1 MPERDGHERLPI
13 VVSPA
18 AAAAT
23 LPHHPAAA
31 PPPPPPSGGG
41 SYSSYS
47 SGGARDFDDL
57 DGELAAATGITLVFY
72 VILMAIIGF
81 FPCLVFCCA
90 HQQCIKNHS
99 MKGEKP
105 TCCAWSVCLIVFALT
120 VFTSLGVGITWL
132 ILPFFM
138 IIPFCLDSCYEPN
151 GYGGQQGQ
159 GAINITTVQQVQQTA
174 SPIQMMQMAPPP
186 ANAQST
192 IYQAP
197 QPMMAAVEAQPP
209 PVTAMPVQ
217 AYAPPAMDDKN
228 AGAPPGGDQDLTSA
242 LAAVNL
248 AMYEAGLRGLGV
260 SSVGD
265 IVDLEEA
272 DCESIGMKKLE
283 VKRLMRIA

>member
-1 MPERDGHERLPI
+1 
-13 VVSPA
+13 
-18 AAAAT
+18 
-23 LPHHPAAA
+23 
-31 PPPPPPSGGG
+31 
-41 SYSSYS
+41 
-47 SGGARDFDDL
+47 L

-72 VILMAIIGF
+72 VILMAIVGF

-105 TCCAWSVCLIVFALT
+105 TCCAWSVCLIIFALT
-120 VFTSLGVGITWL
+120 VFTTLGVGITWL

-151 GYGGQQGQ
+151 GYGRQQGQ

-174 SPIQMMQMAPPP
+174 SPVQMMQMAPPP
-186 ANAQST
+186 TNAQDT

-197 QPMMAAVEAQPP
+197 QPMMTAVEAQPP

-228 AGAPPGGDQDLTSA
+228 AGGPPGGGQDLSSA
-242 LAAVNL
+242 LAAANL
-248 AMYEAGLRGLGV
+248 SMYEAGLRGLGV
-260 SSVGD
+260 SAVGD
-265 IVDLEEA
+265 VVDLEET